1 MERKNK
7 KTKSVG
13 NGEGSLYYSD
23 KLKCWIFQ
31 YYDTQ
36 NKRKTMKQKKK
47 ESVKDFKARVTTIK
61 NRLNTGTYVEK
72 TNETLLDILQ
82 HHIDQKFND
91 GILSEASYKRNLET
105 LEQMKKTCALYINKP
120 IQKITIEDIERSKKN
135 IRETYSQSCIDKIW
149 GLLYKVF
156 KIAYSRKKI
165 MYNIMEDETLI
176 KPISCKEKK
185 NIEALTIQEQQ
196 RLEHILNNEE
206 KNHEYANIVKMQLL
220 TGMRIGEV
228 LARTKD
234 NINFKNNTILVNN
247 TLTKDKNDKTI
258 IGKHTKTYNK
268 RTGVDNGIRT
278 IQFNEELKSIL
289 SKQINKN
296 ITNIY
301 NLIFWDYKKNTFIS
315 NGEVNSWLTRLNKK
329 YNITNKK
336 LSSHILRHTR
346 ITRWKELG
354 VDMKVIQ
361 YWAGHVEGSNITD
374 NVYVSL
380 TEDFIKQEYKKIN

>member
-1 MERKNK
+1 MEKRNK

-23 KLKCWIFQ
+23 KLQKWIYQ
-31 YYDTQ
+31 YVVNGT
-36 NKRKTMKQKKK
+36 RKTMTQKKK
-47 ESVKDFKARVTTIK
+47 ETVRDFKARVTELK
-61 NRLNTGTYVEK
+61 NSINTGSYIEK
-72 TNETLLDILQ
+72 TNETLLSILE
-82 HHIDQKFND
+82 HHINQKFDD

-105 LEQMKKTCALYINKP
+105 LEQIKKCCNLYINKP
-120 IQKITIEDIERSKKN
+120 IQKITIEDIEKSKRT
-135 IRETYSQSCIDKIW
+135 IRENYSQSCIDKIW
-149 GLLYKVF
+149 CLLYKGF
-156 KIAYSRKKI
+156 KLAYSRRKI

-176 KPISCKEKK
+176 KPISSKEKK
-185 NIEALTIQEQQ
+185 NVEALTIQEQKK
-196 RLEHILNNEE
+196 LESILNNEE
-206 KNHEYANIVKMQLL
+206 KNHEYSNIVKMQLL

-247 TLTKDKNDKTI
+247 TLTKDKNDKTV

-268 RTGVDNGIRT
+268 RTGIDNGVRIL
-278 IQFNEELKSIL
+278 QLNEELRSIL
-289 SKQINKN
+289 LEQTNN
-296 ITNIY
+296 NLTNIH

-315 NGEVNSWLTRLNKK
+315 NGEINSWLDRINKK
-329 YNITNKK
+329 YKISNKK
-336 LSSHILRHTR
+336 ISSHVLRHTR
-346 ITRWKELG
+346 ITRWKESG

>member
-1 MERKNK
+1 MFHPNYWLW
-7 KTKSVG
+7 T
-13 NGEGSLYYSD
+13 
-23 KLKCWIFQ
+23 
-31 YYDTQ
+31 
-36 NKRKTMKQKKK
+36 
-47 ESVKDFKARVTTIK
+47 
-61 NRLNTGTYVEK
+61 
-72 TNETLLDILQ
+72 
-82 HHIDQKFND
+82 
-91 GILSEASYKRNLET
+91 
-105 LEQMKKTCALYINKP
+105 
-120 IQKITIEDIERSKKN
+120 
-135 IRETYSQSCIDKIW
+135 
-149 GLLYKVF
+149 
-156 KIAYSRKKI
+156 
-165 MYNIMEDETLI
+165 
-176 KPISCKEKK
+176 
-185 NIEALTIQEQQ
+185 
-196 RLEHILNNEE
+196 
-206 KNHEYANIVKMQLL
+206 
-220 TGMRIGEV
+220 
-228 LARTKD
+228 
-234 NINFKNNTILVNN
+234 NFKNNTILVNN